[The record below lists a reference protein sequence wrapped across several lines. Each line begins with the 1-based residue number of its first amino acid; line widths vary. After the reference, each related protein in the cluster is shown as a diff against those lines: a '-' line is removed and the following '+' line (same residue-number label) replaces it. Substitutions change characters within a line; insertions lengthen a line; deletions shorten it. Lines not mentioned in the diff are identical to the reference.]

1 MKYRYAKAS
10 ESQRCRYVSY
20 IYKSHNMIYR
30 YAKASESQRCRYV
43 SYIYKSKKYDTQVY
57 KSFSHCGVTMFHTYI
72 RVNIWYTRMQKVHSH
87 IASYTSRVHTDLT
100 WNKIGTTT
108 CKWLE
113 CNTQRYTYT
122 HIYTH
127 TNTTFRV
134 SWFHVFIA
142 RELDILPFFLNRNGW
157 TSQMKDNCRGLQQKS
172 ESYSKSEQK
181 WGQLTEIYWWI
192 S

>member
-1 MKYRYAKAS
+1 MQKASESQRCRYVSYIYKSHIMKYRYAKAS

-43 SYIYKSKKYDTQVY
+43 SYIYKSKKYDTQVC

-72 RVNIWYTRMQKVHSH
+72 RVKIWYTRMQKVHSH

-122 HIYTH
+122 HIYIH
-127 TNTTFRV
+127 TQIPH
-134 SWFHVFIA
+134 SGC
-142 RELDILPFFLNRNGW
+142 LDFMF
-157 TSQMKDNCRGLQQKS
+157 S
-172 ESYSKSEQK
+172 
-181 WGQLTEIYWWI
+181 
-192 S
+192 